1 MRVLVLGGDGYLG
14 WATAMHLSAEGYD
27 VCVCD
32 NYLRRELNSQFNS
45 EPLFP
50 VPTLQDR
57 AEAWH
62 SHAKRKIAVQVG
74 DLKNWEFVRTLF
86 AGFTPDAIVHFA
98 ELPSAPFSMV
108 DRDCAALV
116 LRNNL
121 GTTLNLAHAVH
132 EVCPLAHII
141 KLGTLGEYGTP
152 NIDIEEG
159 WIEIS
164 HKGRRDKFLY
174 PRQGS
179 SLYHTTKIMDTDLLW
194 FYVRTWGLRVTDL
207 MQGPV
212 YGVTTD
218 ESLFDPALMPHFSY
232 DAVFGTVLNRFVVQA
247 VAGIPLTLYGS
258 GTQRRGFINIKDTL
272 QCIRLV
278 LENPPAEGEL
288 KICNQFVDV
297 FSISEL
303 AELVAVAASK
313 LGIAVK
319 LQHLANPRLESE
331 QHYYN
336 PANSALFEL
345 GLQPHYLTED
355 AVKEML
361 DLIRC
366 HSDKIEEHQILP
378 KVTWRRG
385 AR

>member
-32 NYLRRELNSQFNS
+32 NYLRRKLNSQFNS

-74 DLKNWEFVRTLF
+74 DLKDWEFVRALF
-86 AGFTPDAIVHFA
+86 AGYTPDAIVHFA

-116 LRNNL
+116 LQNNL
-121 GTTLNLAHAVH
+121 STTLNLAHAVH
-132 EVCPLAHII
+132 EVCPLAHIV

-303 AELVAVAASK
+303 AELVAAAASK
-313 LGIAVK
+313 LGIVVK
-319 LQHLANPRLESE
+319 PQHLANPRLESE

-345 GLQPHYLTED
+345 GLRPHYLTVD
-355 AVKEML
+355 TVREML

-366 HSDKIEEHQILP
+366 HSDKIEEHQVLP

-385 AR
+385 AG